1 MGSADYFIDML
12 NKIPILLA
20 ISLGLVLFVAKIRF
34 IFKVGRAKTDFN
46 VFNYSLAIRLIA
58 SGMVKGPEMNIP
70 KAYISTIVCRLFLRE
85 KNQFAQIEE
94 LGVQLHTN
102 YCQVL
107 D

>member
-1 MGSADYFIDML
+1 MGSADYFMDML

-70 KAYISTIVCRLFLRE
+70 KAYISTIVCQLFLRE

-94 LGVQLHTN
+94 LGCTIT
-102 YCQVL
+102 
-107 D
+107 